1 MTVINL
7 KAQETLLKMFSLN
20 ATQAHTYMQYE
31 DDLAKLPSKTFQ
43 YLHSKL
49 VDLLYD
55 YQTASVEIDVEEIRT
70 RLAMSNFPSY
80 SVDEFE
86 VFKEVCRQKNAPLE
100 QYHKNLLSFRK
111 ELEDA
116 KRALLIEKSD
126 LLDKIIKTYVG
137 FASSNEE
144 KSYEDFYH
152 QVEQIFNDNSFV
164 KLENYL

>member
-1 MTVINL
+1 MEVVIL
-7 KAQETLLKMFSLN
+7 KAQDTLLKMLSLN
-20 ATQAHTYMQYE
+20 KTQVRTYMQYE
-31 DDLAKLPSKTFQ
+31 DDLAKLPSEVFQ
-43 YLHSKL
+43 KLHSKL

-80 SVDEFE
+80 AVDEFE
-86 VFKEVCRQKNAPLE
+86 VFKEVCRQKNAPFE
-100 QYHKNLLSFRK
+100 QYQKNLLSFRK

-116 KRALLIEKSD
+116 KQTLLIEKSN
-126 LLDKIIKTYVG
+126 LLDEIIKTYVG

-152 QVEQIFNDNSFV
+152 QVEQIFNDNDFV